1 MSDIRSTCEV
11 AIVGAGPAGLAAACV
26 LAGKGV
32 DAVVLDEQQTP
43 GGQVFR
49 GIEKVNAMR
58 PSDLNPLGASY
69 GAGTELARRFRDSG
83 AHYRPGTSVWEVTS
97 AQEPELALGLVEN
110 GNAQML
116 YPRHIIL
123 ATGAMERPTPFLGWT
138 LPGVMTIGAAQTL
151 LKSSGL
157 LPEKDVVLAGTGPL
171 LYLYAN
177 QLIGMGMRPQA
188 ILDTRPSVS
197 WGTYLSGLN
206 ALLAC
211 PGAMIQGIRWMHGVK
226 RQVEVASHVT
236 DLRAKGDDR
245 LRSVS
250 YRSGGCSYDV
260 ATALLLVHDGVIP
273 NTWLSMS
280 AGIAHRFDSLQG
292 CWVPDIRGVGLT
304 SRDSISMVGDVVG
317 IAGAEV
323 AMLQGERA
331 ADEVLGQLNG
341 IGSAQPLSEPAVL
354 SRQRRLRRFLD
365 RYFPPTSQFQLP
377 PDDDTIVCRCEEV
390 TAGEIRSVAARGC
403 MGPNQAKA
411 FTRCGMGPCMGR
423 KCAATVSQ
431 LMAQVHDMSVRDI
444 GHYRIRPPIRPIT
457 VGQLADMPIQRESS
471 DAAQA
476 GATIYDTLAPGKN
489 PNR

>member
-32 DAVVLDEQQTP
+32 DVVVLDEQQTP

-49 GIEKVNAMR
+49 GIEKVNATR

-69 GAGTELARRFRDSG
+69 GAGIELARRFRDSG
-83 AHYRPGTSVWEVTS
+83 AYYRPGTSVWEITS
-97 AQEPELALGLVEN
+97 NQESELALGLVEN
-110 GNAQML
+110 GAAQML

-177 QLIGMGMRPQA
+177 QLIAMGITPQA
-188 ILDTRPSVS
+188 ILDTQPSAS

-211 PGAMIQGIRWMHGVK
+211 PGAMIQGSRWVQSVK

-236 DLRAKGDDR
+236 DLRAKGDDQ

-250 YRSGGCSYDV
+250 YQSAGRSYDV

-280 AGIAHRFDSLQG
+280 AGIAHHFDSLQG
-292 CWVPDIRGVGLT
+292 CWVPDIRGVGMT
-304 SRDSISMVGDVVG
+304 SRESISMVGDSVG

-323 AMLQGERA
+323 AMLQGERVA
-331 ADEVLGQLNG
+331 HEVLGQLSG
-341 IGSAQPLSEPAVL
+341 IGSTQPLSEPAVL
-354 SRQRRLRRFLD
+354 KRQRRLRRFLD
-365 RYFPPTSQFQLP
+365 RYFAPTSQFQLP
-377 PDDDTIVCRCEEV
+377 LDDDTIVCRCEEV
-390 TAGEIRSVAARGC
+390 TAGEIRSVETSAPLATFSGSILSADFAVSVAAR
-403 MGPNQAKA
+403 
-411 FTRCGMGPCMGR
+411 
-423 KCAATVSQ
+423 
-431 LMAQVHDMSVRDI
+431 
-444 GHYRIRPPIRPIT
+444 
-457 VGQLADMPIQRESS
+457 
-471 DAAQA
+471 
-476 GATIYDTLAPGKN
+476 
-489 PNR
+489 

>member
-1 MSDIRSTCEV
+1 
-11 AIVGAGPAGLAAACV
+11 
-26 LAGKGV
+26 
-32 DAVVLDEQQTP
+32 
-43 GGQVFR
+43 
-49 GIEKVNAMR
+49 
-58 PSDLNPLGASY
+58 
-69 GAGTELARRFRDSG
+69 
-83 AHYRPGTSVWEVTS
+83 
-97 AQEPELALGLVEN
+97 
-110 GNAQML
+110 
-116 YPRHIIL
+116 
-123 ATGAMERPTPFLGWT
+123 
-138 LPGVMTIGAAQTL
+138 
-151 LKSSGL
+151 
-157 LPEKDVVLAGTGPL
+157 VLAGTGPL

-177 QLIGMGMRPQA
+177 QLLGAGVTPQA

-250 YRSGGCSYDV
+250 YRSGWCSYDV

-323 AMLQGERA
+323 AMLQGERV

-390 TAGEIRSVAARGC
+390 TAGEIRGVAARGC

-431 LMAQVHDMSVRDI
+431 LMAQAHDMSVGDI

-457 VGQLADMPIQRESS
+457 VGQLADMPIRRESS
-471 DAAQA
+471 DPAKA

-489 PNR
+489 PNH